1 MQNVKDPCN
10 ALERIGVLAFWRSDR
25 SFMVPQST
33 LTQCN
38 VLSPNGHQPFAFF
51 DRSWF
56 PNPRSCSGLVANAAV
71 VPLMQRPC
79 RFNPITTTITR
90 FNVLLPRY
98 HGNFCLFDTSGSSSA
113 SSTSQEIPEDIS
125 EFFATFLR
133 FSIDP
138 FRIMVAQWLRNPI
151 ITTTTNFSSIT

>member
-1 MQNVKDPCN
+1 MQRTRAHRRFGILAVRSIVHGSPIHAN
-10 ALERIGVLAFWRSDR
+10 AMQRPQPEWTPALRFFRKGERLFCFS
-25 SFMVPQST
+25 VPI
-33 LTQCN
+33 
-38 VLSPNGHQPFAFF
+38 

-125 EFFATFLR
+125 EFFEG
-133 FSIDP
+133 ID
-138 FRIMVAQWLRNPI
+138 FFCDIFA
-151 ITTTTNFSSIT
+151 F